1 MCGSVGLRISPEPYT
16 GAARWQ
22 LAFDDA
28 SLAHVPRHAEG
39 HTEGAAMTRQ
49 LPSPLASLQFL
60 VLSVKFY

>member
-16 GAARWQ
+16 GAADGNW
-22 LAFDDA
+22 LDDA

-39 HTEGAAMTRQ
+39 HTEGAAMIRQ
-49 LPSPLASLQFL
+49 LPSPLANLQFL